1 MKGLQLYRV
10 FINKYFLDLIQ
21 LKVRQS
27 Q

>member
-1 MKGLQLYRV
+1 MKGLQLYKV